1 MPASVQI
8 PSPDLVNTEAPEVAG
23 LPKTG
28 VNVPFADPVNVR
40 VGDVA
45 AVVASEPALPN
56 VSAPVPDESMVAP
69 FAPTVNN
76 RFVVTAPPVYLNVP
90 PLITKLVATLL
101 DAPILLLEL
110 PLASVLTDKVPA
122 EIVVIPV

>member
-1 MPASVQI
+1 MVPASVQM
-8 PSPDLVNTEAPEVAG
+8 PAPDLVNAEVPEAG

-69 FAPTVNN
+69 LAPTVNN
-76 RFVVTAPPVYLNVP
+76 RSVVTAPPVYLNVP
-90 PLITKLVATLL
+90 PLITKLVAALL
-101 DAPILLLEL
+101 DAPILLLEP